1 MEDVDLSSDYQ
12 EINHHPSHIQA
23 SNDSEN
29 VINHGDD
36 GTYSQTYSHVDKKKQ
51 KATAS
56 SDNSY
61 SHIERRN
68 YENMITEQIN
78 ANATACAP
86 IQAGT
91 TSAEEFDSQKVEYT
105 TVRPLDQPTEV
116 YAVVN
121 KPKKT
126 DTSI

>member
-1 MEDVDLSSDYQ
+1 
-12 EINHHPSHIQA
+12 
-23 SNDSEN
+23 
-29 VINHGDD
+29 
-36 GTYSQTYSHVDKKKQ
+36 
-51 KATAS
+51 
-56 SDNSY
+56 
-61 SHIERRN
+61 
-68 YENMITEQIN
+68 MIAKQIN

-91 TSAEEFDSQKVEYT
+91 TAAEEFDSEKVEYT

-126 DTSI
+126 DTSV